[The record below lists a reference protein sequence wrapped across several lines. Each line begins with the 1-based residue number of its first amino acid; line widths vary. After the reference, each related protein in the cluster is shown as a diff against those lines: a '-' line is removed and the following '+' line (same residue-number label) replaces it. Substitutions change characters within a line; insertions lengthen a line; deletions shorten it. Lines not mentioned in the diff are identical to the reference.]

1 MKQPSGTSF
10 LIFPL
15 PISGPHRFPRHV
27 NWFISTLASPSC
39 SSLLPGSSVIIH
51 LTYPAMVWGKSNP
64 SRDFTWGSCPEKLM
78 KNSSLQS
85 NLAVC
90 CSNRS
95 PRGTASN
102 KRPTEVKLKVWMTL
116 SVRNAASAL
125 CCSHFRAGLFELPS
139 DTSTKVCAEEIIALF
154 YALIYSVQQSRKG
167 I

>member
-102 KRPTEVKLKVWMTL
+102 KRPKLNWKSEWLYLLGMQPLPYV
-116 SVRNAASAL
+116 AL
-125 CCSHFRAGLFELPS
+125 TFELDFSSFPV
-139 DTSTKVCAEEIIALF
+139 TPPQR
-154 YALIYSVQQSRKG
+154 YVQRKLLHYFML
-167 I
+167 